1 MDHGNS
7 RPGPSSLT
15 DQFLCRGLEIT
26 VGQPGSQMSLTRGIA
41 GSVQR
46 AKADHLDHPPSRPSN
61 GHVSFWWTELGGPP
75 PRAQRRPPLRGRST
89 ADVCIVGGG
98 YTGLWTAYYLAKAA
112 PELRIVVVEAQFC
125 GFGASGR
132 NGGWVSALLP
142 GPARRYGPGVERMHQ
157 AMRDTIGEI
166 ARVAGVEG
174 IDARFVQGGR
184 LSVARTPAQLER
196 LQAEVVRNGNE
207 PGGDPDTVLLDDRK
221 LAAHVRVAGALGG
234 SWTPHCARIQPAFL
248 VSGLARAVERAGVQ
262 VYEGSRASRL
272 ESSRV
277 ETAEGSVAA
286 KWVVR
291 ATEGYTAGLP
301 GQRRTWLPM
310 NSSMIV
316 TDPLPAAAWD
326 EIGWSGCATLG
337 DEAHA
342 YCYAQ
347 RTADGRIAL
356 GGRGV
361 PYRYSS
367 RTDLDSSNPGS
378 TAASTVSSLIA
389 LLHNMFPASRKAGI
403 AHTWSGLLGVP
414 RDWCATVGL
423 DPATGLGWAGGYV
436 GDGVATSNL
445 AGRTLTDLILGR
457 STELTRLPW
466 VGRQPRRWEP
476 EPLRYLGVHG
486 LYRGYRFADARES
499 GLTGA
504 TTSTSRIARVADV
517 IAGRS

>member
-1 MDHGNS
+1 
-7 RPGPSSLT
+7 
-15 DQFLCRGLEIT
+15 
-26 VGQPGSQMSLTRGIA
+26 MSLTRGTG

-46 AKADHLDHPPSRPSN
+46 VPADRADHPPSGPAN
-61 GHVSFWWTELGGPP
+61 GNVSFWWTELGGPP
-75 PRAQRRPPLRGRST
+75 TPAQRRAPLRGREA
-89 ADVCIVGGG
+89 ADVCVVGGG

-112 PELRIVVVEAQFC
+112 PGLRIVVLEAQFC

-142 GPARRYGPGVERMHQ
+142 GPARRYGPGVGQLHL
-157 AMRDTIGEI
+157 AMRDTVGEI
-166 ARVAGVEG
+166 ARVAEVEG
-174 IDARFVQGGR
+174 IDARFLQGGR
-184 LSVARTPAQLER
+184 LSVARSPAQLER
-196 LQAEVVRNGNE
+196 LQADVVRAHSE
-207 PGGDPDTVLLDDRK
+207 PGGDPDTVLLDESE
-221 LAAHVRVAGALGG
+221 LAARVRVAGALGG

-248 VSGLARAVERAGVQ
+248 VAGLAAAAERAGVRIH
-262 VYEGSRASRL
+262 EGSRVRHV
-272 ESSRV
+272 ESGLV

-286 KWVVR
+286 TWIVR
-291 ATEGYTAGLP
+291 ATEGYTAGLR

-316 TDPLPAAAWD
+316 TDPLPAGSWD
-326 EIGWSGCATLG
+326 EIGWSGCETLG

-361 PYRYSS
+361 PYRYGS
-367 RTDLDSSNPGS
+367 RTDLEASNPGT
-378 TAASTVSSLIA
+378 TAASTVTGLIA
-389 LLHNMFPASRKAGI
+389 LLHSMFPACRGARI
-403 AHTWSGLLGVP
+403 AHTWSGVLGVP

-423 DPATGLGWAGGYV
+423 DPATRLGWAGGYV

-457 STELTRLPW
+457 SSDLTCLPW
-466 VGRQPRRWEP
+466 VGRRPRRWEP

-486 LYRGYRFADARES
+486 LYRGYRLADARES
-499 GLTGA
+499 VPARA
-504 TTSTSRIARVADV
+504 TTSTSRIARIADV